1 MLPITYAIRNLFR
14 DPGRLI
20 QTVGG
25 SALVV
30 LLVIAATALTGGMD
44 GVLEA
49 TGSERNVIL
58 LGAGSE
64 ESRRPPPRSSGSTN
78 HWALPLR
85 PGKSSTWHLSH
96 CPE

>member
-64 ESRRPPPRSSGSTN
+64 ESLERSEVHFDAESAAATAGSRSPR
-78 HWALPLR
+78 WAR
-85 PGKSSTWHLSH
+85 AMRQRI
-96 CPE
+96 